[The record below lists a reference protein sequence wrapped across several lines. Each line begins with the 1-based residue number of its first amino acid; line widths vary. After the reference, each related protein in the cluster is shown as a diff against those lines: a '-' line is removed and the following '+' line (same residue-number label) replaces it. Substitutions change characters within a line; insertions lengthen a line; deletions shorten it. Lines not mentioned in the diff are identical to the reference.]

1 MRDALL
7 AVPFGVAIGLL
18 LGIVGGGGSI
28 LAVPVLVYV
37 LGEPVRRATTE
48 SLLIVGVTALVGAVA
63 AARAGRVHVRV
74 ALAFAAAG
82 AVAAVAGTAL
92 NRLVDPRAILVGF
105 GLLLLA
111 AAYAMLRA
119 APTRVPVFAGVHAA
133 WARVAAAGAA
143 TGLLTGFFGVGGGF
157 VIVPAL
163 ALVLGLPMA
172 AAVGTSLLVIALTSA
187 VALSAHLASGSIDVP
202 LSAAFTVAASAGAL
216 AGTRLHGRLP
226 EQRLR
231 RLFALLLVAVAAFLL
246 ARNAAPSLG

>member
-1 MRDALL
+1 
-7 AVPFGVAIGLL
+7 
-18 LGIVGGGGSI
+18 
-28 LAVPVLVYV
+28 
-37 LGEPVRRATTE
+37 
-48 SLLIVGVTALVGAVA
+48 
-63 AARAGRVHVRV
+63 
-74 ALAFAAAG
+74 
-82 AVAAVAGTAL
+82 
-92 NRLVDPRAILVGF
+92 
-105 GLLLLA
+105 
-111 AAYAMLRA
+111 
-119 APTRVPVFAGVHAA
+119 VPVFAGVRAA

>member
-1 MRDALL
+1 VRDALL

-18 LGIVGGGGSI
+18 LGVVGGGGSI

-37 LGEPVRRATTE
+37 LGEPVRQATTE

-63 AARAGRVHVRV
+63 AARGGRVHVRV

-82 AVAAVAGTAL
+82 AVAAVVGTAL
-92 NRLVDPRAILVGF
+92 NRLVEPRVIMLGF

-111 AAYAMLRA
+111 AAYAMLRR
-119 APTRVPVFAGVHAA
+119 APARARLVAGVRTA

-163 ALVLGLPMA
+163 ALVLGLPLA

-187 VALSAHLASGSIDVP
+187 VALTAHLATGSIDLP

-216 AGTRLHGRLP
+216 AGTRLHGRLS
-226 EQRLR
+226 ETLLR

-246 ARNAAPSLG
+246 LRNAVGG